1 MANLSI
7 LFDIGILIV
16 LSALLANLARTLK
29 QPLILGYVFTGIFL
43 GPLGLSVIRNLDL
56 ISTISELGITFLLFI
71 VGLELDLKK
80 FREIGSLIFITGALQ
95 VLFTFAIGFGFASIY
110 FGVIE
115 ATYIGL
121 ILAFSSTMIVIKLLS
136 DKSRLETL
144 HGRIILGILLV
155 QDVLVVIAL
164 PILSTFGNLTLESV
178 AISIFKGFLLFV
190 VALFANRFIFY
201 YVLRITAKIQ
211 ELLFVSAISV
221 CFLFAGL
228 AYYLGF
234 SIAIGAFLAGVSL
247 ASFPYNLEIVGR
259 IKSLKDFFSVLFF
272 ASLGVQLVFDGI
284 SSKIPL
290 IIGLI
295 LITLIIKPT
304 IVFIILKLFGHQN
317 RTAFI
322 SGLSLAQISEFSL
335 VIAALGISFG
345 AISTTT
351 FSITIIVALV
361 TITLTSYF
369 IGFDEKIFSLFSK
382 FLVPIEKKTSKKDLE
397 NLPQRLEDH
406 VVLIG
411 AHRMGSRIIKAL
423 RKKKENFIV
432 VDFNPEI
439 IKNLIRHKVHSIY
452 GDLGNIDILES
463 LHLDKAKVVIS
474 TIPSTHEDLLLIRIA
489 KEKNKK
495 IIVFTTAK
503 TIDEALT
510 LYHEGADFVVLPE
523 MLAGDKLADY
533 LSYLDAKSIRRW
545 GNFYYKRLLKDAQRS
560 AY

>member
-1 MANLSI
+1 MTNLSI

-16 LSALLANLARTLK
+16 LSAILANIARTLR
-29 QPLILGYVFTGIFL
+29 QPLILGYVFAGILL
-43 GPLGLSVIRNLDL
+43 GPVGFAVIKNLDL

-80 FREIGSLIFITGALQ
+80 FREIGSLVFITGAVQ
-95 VLFTFAIGFGFASIY
+95 VLLTFFLGFLFARIY
-110 FGVIE
+110 FGVVE

-136 DKSRLETL
+136 DKNHLETL

-155 QDVLVVIAL
+155 QDILVVIAL
-164 PILSTFGNLTLESV
+164 PILSTFSNLNLES
-178 AISIFKGFLLFV
+178 ISISLFKGFLLFV
-190 VALFANRFIFY
+190 IALFANRFIFY
-201 YVLRITAKIQ
+201 YILRLTAKIQ
-211 ELLFVSAISV
+211 ELLFVSAISI

-272 ASLGVQLVFDGI
+272 ASLGVQLVFTGI

-290 IIGLI
+290 ILGLI
-295 LITLIIKPT
+295 VITLILKPI
-304 IVFIILKLFGHQN
+304 IVFIILKMFGHQN
-317 RTAFI
+317 RTAFL

-351 FSITIIVALV
+351 FSITIIVAII

-369 IGFDEKIFSLFSK
+369 MAFDDKIFSLFNK
-382 FLVPIEKKTSKKDLE
+382 FLIPFERQASRKELE
-397 NLPQRLEDH
+397 NLPNKLKDH
-406 VVLIG
+406 IVLIG
-411 AHRMGSRIIKAL
+411 AHRMGTRIIKAL
-423 RKKKENFIV
+423 RKKKENLFV

-439 IKNLIRHKVHSIY
+439 IKKLIKHDIHCIY

-463 LHLDKAKVVIS
+463 LHLEKAKIVIS
-474 TIPSTHEDLLLIRIA
+474 TIPSTHEDLLLINVAR
-489 KEKNKK
+489 EKNKK
-495 IIVFTTAK
+495 ILIFTTAK
-503 TIDEALT
+503 TVGEALT
-510 LYHEGADFVVLPE
+510 LYNQGADFVILPE

-533 LSYLDAKSIRRW
+533 IRYLDAKAIRRW
-545 GNFYYKRLLKDAQRS
+545 GSFYYKRLLRDVERDT
-560 AY
+560 Y